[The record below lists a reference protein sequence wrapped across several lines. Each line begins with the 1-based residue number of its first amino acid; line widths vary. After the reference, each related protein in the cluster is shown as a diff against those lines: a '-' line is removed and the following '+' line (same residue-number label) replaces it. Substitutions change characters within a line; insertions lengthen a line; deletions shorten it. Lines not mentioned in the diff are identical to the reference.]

1 MTTINRLTFLKTA
14 GVATGM
20 AAISSSPA
28 LAAAVEPGAVE
39 TTPGGPIPGETIIA
53 VVRDA
58 GRGEVTVL
66 SGSTEKT
73 YTDRALVKRLQKVA
87 AGNHKRQGVA

>member
-39 TTPGGPIPGETIIA
+39 TAPGGPIPDEMIIA
-53 VVRDA
+53 VVRDKN
-58 GRGEVTVL
+58 RGEVTVL
-66 SGSTEKT
+66 TGTTEKT
-73 YTDRALVKRLQKVA
+73 YKDRVLVNRLLKAATKNHDGRVA
-87 AGNHKRQGVA
+87 